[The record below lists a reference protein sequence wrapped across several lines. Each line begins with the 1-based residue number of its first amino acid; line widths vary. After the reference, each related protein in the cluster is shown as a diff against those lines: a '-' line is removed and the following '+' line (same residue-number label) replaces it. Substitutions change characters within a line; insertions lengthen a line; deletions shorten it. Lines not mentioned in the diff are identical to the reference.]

1 MPDIDATARLIIGIG
16 SAIAVVGAW
25 LAWLR
30 PRYYKSK
37 HDAAAIRDAILG
49 RDAVTDSITGKEL
62 APPLPGIGQRM
73 ATQETQMA
81 EITSAVAAIA
91 ATHLQLTRMDRTI
104 DEHEDRIKALED
116 ASVERVV
123 TKAESAAAW
132 RAMEAAAL
140 AKPDE
145 EADPLP

>member
-1 MPDIDATARLIIGIG
+1 MPDVDATTRLIVGIG
-16 SAIAVVGAW
+16 GAVAVLATW

-30 PRYYKSK
+30 PRYKKSK
-37 HDAAAIRDAILG
+37 ADAAAIRDAILG
-49 RDAVTDSITGKEL
+49 RDAVKDSITGKEL

-81 EITSAVAAIA
+81 EITTAVAQIA
-91 ATHLQLTRMDRTI
+91 ATHLQLARMDQAI
-104 DEHEDRIKALED
+104 DEHEERIKALED
-116 ASVERVV
+116 AAVERVV

-140 AKPDE
+140 AKPDQ
-145 EADPLP
+145 EADPL